1 MFLEKRKNK
10 ACAQNEAR
18 LEDYLGWLR
27 EGGALAAD
35 TELIAHLEGCA
46 GCRGALEDSRQ
57 SSALLLQGR
66 PPLPASLTE
75 DPFFASRVS
84 AHIRAL
90 DGMRAD
96 AARVR
101 SADFWPTLEVL
112 SLRLAGVALSAA
124 MILGAWAAWQDL
136 PARNAE
142 TARTHNATTAL
153 GAAGEQRRV
162 EARVLFPEMKRPP
175 DNAGEAM
182 LVFASSETG
191 RQR

>member
-1 MFLEKRKNK
+1 MFFTNRKNK

-18 LEDYLGWLR
+18 LEDYLGRLR
-27 EGGALAAD
+27 EGVALAAD
-35 TELIAHLEGCA
+35 TELIAHLDGCA
-46 GCRGALEDSRQ
+46 GCRGALEDARQ

-75 DPFFASRVS
+75 DPYFASRVS

-90 DGMRAD
+90 DGMRGD

-101 SADFWPTLEVL
+101 NADFWPTLEVL
-112 SLRLAGVALSAA
+112 SLRFAGVALSAA
-124 MILGAWAAWQDL
+124 MILGAWAAWQDQ
-136 PARNAE
+136 PARTAE
-142 TARTHNATTAL
+142 TRRRSAITAA